1 MFKVHEEAIV
11 NIIDSNIT
19 KTKLEKGPISE
30 NIKKK
35 LMVNIET
42 ENIKTSELITW

>member
-35 LMVNIET
+35 
-42 ENIKTSELITW
+42 TSGQYWNRKS